1 MKALEKIAILSISFL
16 SLIATAAMA
25 PALTG
30 IQNHFLSASPVLVK
44 LVITLPALICIP
56 VSLLNTNFLKYMS
69 DKLLIIIGLLLF
81 LIGGICSAIAPDI
94 YTLLITRGILGLGL
108 GITAPMSLVLIGEY
122 FEGKERAKFMGFS
135 TASTNLGGIVS
146 TLIVGV
152 LANIGWRVSF
162 LIYLSVAV
170 VLLIVIFYLPSK
182 KKVNDTSEKHNL
194 HNTTKE
200 IKLNKSV
207 FKYSFLVFLALVAF
221 YAVPTNM
228 DFLIKAKNLGG
239 DSVAASLVSLS
250 TLSSLVSALLFGKF
264 IKVLKKYYSMLI
276 FILMAIGFALAGY
289 GNNLFTIGL
298 GIILGGYGF
307 GSIIPYTMLFASN
320 IVHKTHTSLA
330 ILIITTGL
338 YLGEFVS
345 PMILQSIANIIGM
358 KNSTG
363 NFYAA
368 VIIAL
373 IALICSIYT
382 ALKEDLII

>member
-1 MKALEKIAILSISFL
+1 MKALEKTAILSISFL

-81 LIGGICSAIAPDI
+81 LIGGLCSAIAPNI

-152 LANIGWRVSF
+152 LANISWRVSF
-162 LIYLSVAV
+162 LIYLLVAV
-170 VLLIVIFYLPSK
+170 VLLMVIFYLPSK
-182 KKVNDTSEKHNL
+182 KKANETSEKHNL
-194 HNTTKE
+194 HNTTEKV
-200 IKLNKSV
+200 KLNKSV
-207 FKYSFLVFLALVAF
+207 FKYSFIIFLALVAF

-228 DFLIKAKNLGG
+228 DFLIKTKNLGG
-239 DSVAASLVSLS
+239 DSVSASLVSLS

-264 IKVLKKYYSMLI
+264 IKVLKKYYSVVI

-289 GNNLFTIGL
+289 GNNLFTIEL

-345 PMILQSIANIIGM
+345 PMILQSIANIIGI

-368 VIIAL
+368 AIIAI
-373 IALICSIYT
+373 IALICSIYA
-382 ALKEDLII
+382 ALREDLVI